1 MHNINSRAKKANVRS
16 RCKRNFGAFHF
27 FEREQWL
34 ANLWRSNKL
43 KKRTEAGRGHEIKRE
58 MSAEPASRLPVKSQE
73 LIPGTPGHD
82 PCASTERAS
91 PPAISIRSLTK
102 RYGPLTALNN
112 LNLDIERGE
121 VFGFLG
127 LNGAGKTTTIR
138 LLLDLLR
145 PTAGKAFIF
154 GYDCWKEGLD
164 ARARIGYLPGELGLC
179 LDLTGLET
187 LDFLA
192 GLNRQPVDK
201 RRRQELCDRLELPR
215 SDLRRRLREYSSG
228 MKRKLGIIQ
237 AFQANPPLLILDE
250 PTEGLD
256 PLMQES
262 FYGLLADVK
271 RAGATVFMS
280 SHVLSEVE
288 RVCDRIA
295 LLRKGEM
302 VLLSSVRE
310 SRRLAPRRV
319 RVFFNEDV
327 MAHPELPPGIE
338 LTEKTP
344 RLWRLTVAGPIG
356 PLLAKLQGLPVKD
369 MDLEEARLEDVV
381 LKYYREEGL

>member
-1 MHNINSRAKKANVRS
+1 LCLSNHCTLQQHQLALPSRAEAREAIPG
-16 RCKRNFGAFHF
+16 RCARD
-27 FEREQWL
+27 L
-34 ANLWRSNKL
+34 
-43 KKRTEAGRGHEIKRE
+43 
-58 MSAEPASRLPVKSQE
+58 PASAPR
-73 LIPGTPGHD
+73 T
-82 PCASTERAS
+82 S
-91 PPAISIRSLTK
+91 PPAISIRGLTK
-102 RYGPLTALNN
+102 RYGPLTALND
-112 LNLDIERGE
+112 LTLDIQCGE

-145 PTAGKAFIF
+145 PSSGQASIF
-154 GYDCWKEGLD
+154 GYDCWTQGLE
-164 ARARIGYLPGELGLC
+164 ARASVGYLPGELGFY

-192 GLNRQPVDK
+192 GLNRRRVDK
-201 RRRQELCDRLELPR
+201 TYRQQLCDRLELPDR
-215 SDLRRRLREYSSG
+215 DLRRRLREYSAG

-250 PTEGLD
+250 PTDGLD

-262 FYGLLADVK
+262 FYCLLADVR

-302 VLLSSVRE
+302 VLLSSVME
-310 SRRLAPRRV
+310 SRRLVPRRV
-319 RVFFNEDV
+319 RVVFKENVNGPLD
-327 MAHPELPPGIE
+327 LPPGHE
-338 LTEKTP
+338 LTEMTP
-344 RLWRLTVAGPIG
+344 RMWRLTVAGPIG
-356 PLLAKLQGLPVKD
+356 ALLAQLEGLPVAD
-369 MDLEEARLEDVV
+369 LELEEARLEEVV
-381 LKYYREEGL
+381 LKYYREEGS

>member
-1 MHNINSRAKKANVRS
+1 MVNSQRS
-16 RCKRNFGAFHF
+16 AFRFCLFHCQ
-27 FEREQWL
+27 RDTL
-34 ANLWRSNKL
+34 ACNLSNHYAL
-43 KKRTEAGRGHEIKRE
+43 HPYQLP
-58 MSAEPASRLPVKSQE
+58 SALPADVLPA
-73 LIPGTPGHD
+73 TPGESVRNPH
-82 PCASTERAS
+82 PAAPRISQ
-91 PPAISIRSLTK
+91 PAISSRGLTK
-102 RYGPLTALNN
+102 RYGPLTALKD
-112 LNLDIERGE
+112 LNLDIQPGE

-145 PTAGKAFIF
+145 PTSGQAFIF
-154 GYDCWKEGLD
+154 GYDCWTQGLE
-164 ARARIGYLPGELGLC
+164 ARARLGYLPGELGLY

-201 RRRQELCDRLELPR
+201 RYRQQLCDRLELPHR
-215 SDLRRRLREYSSG
+215 DLRRRLREYSSG

-262 FYGLLADVK
+262 FYSLLSDA
-271 RAGATVFMS
+271 RRGGATVFMS

-302 VLLSSVRE
+302 VLLSTVKD

-319 RVFFNEDV
+319 RVLFSEDV
-327 MAHPELPPGIE
+327 YAIPDLPPALE
-338 LTEKTP
+338 LTETTP
-344 RLWRLTVAGPIG
+344 RLWRLTIVG
-356 PLLAKLQGLPVKD
+356 PLGPFLARLEGLPVA
-369 MDLEEARLEDVV
+369 DLEIEEPRLEDVV
-381 LKYYREEGL
+381 LKYYRDEAS

>member
-1 MHNINSRAKKANVRS
+1 MTLSNHYDLHEDQLAPPLASESREGIPSESGQNP
-16 RCKRNFGAFHF
+16 
-27 FEREQWL
+27 L
-34 ANLWRSNKL
+34 ASED
-43 KKRTEAGRGHEIKRE
+43 RTCR
-58 MSAEPASRLPVKSQE
+58 
-73 LIPGTPGHD
+73 
-82 PCASTERAS
+82 
-91 PPAISIRSLTK
+91 PAISIRGLTK
-102 RYGPLTALNN
+102 RYGPLTALND
-112 LNLDIERGE
+112 LNLDVHRGE
-121 VFGFLG
+121 IFGFLG
-127 LNGAGKTTTIR
+127 LNGAGKTTAIR

-145 PTAGKAFIF
+145 PTSGQAFIF
-154 GYDCWKEGLD
+154 GYNCWTEGLD
-164 ARARIGYLPGELGLC
+164 ARAQIGYLPGELGLY

-201 RRRQELCDRLELPR
+201 QYRQKLCDRLELPR
-215 SDLRRRLREYSSG
+215 SDLRRRLREYSTG
-228 MKRKLGIIQ
+228 MKRKLGIVQ

-271 RAGATVFMS
+271 RDGATIFMS
-280 SHVLSEVE
+280 SHVLTEVE

-319 RVFFNEDV
+319 RVSFTEDV
-327 MAHPELPPGIE
+327 SAHPELPPGHK
-338 LTEKTP
+338 LTEQTP
-344 RLWRLTVAGPIG
+344 RLWRLAIAGPLG
-356 PLLAKLQGLPVKD
+356 PLLALLEGLPVED
-369 MDLEEARLEDVV
+369 MEIEEARLEDVV
-381 LKYYREEGL
+381 LRYYREGPS

>member
-1 MHNINSRAKKANVRS
+1 MGGTNA
-16 RCKRNFGAFHF
+16 
-27 FEREQWL
+27 QL
-34 ANLWRSNKL
+34 ARSNQYAL
-43 KKRTEAGRGHEIKRE
+43 PNQEAIPSESGQHPPAGADRT
-58 MSAEPASRLPVKSQE
+58 
-73 LIPGTPGHD
+73 
-82 PCASTERAS
+82 S
-91 PPAISIRSLTK
+91 PPAISILGLTK
-102 RYGPLTALNN
+102 RYGPLTALND
-112 LNLDIERGE
+112 LHLDIDRGE

-145 PTAGKAFIF
+145 PTSGQAFIF
-154 GYDCWKEGLD
+154 GYNCRRQSLD
-164 ARARIGYLPGELGLC
+164 VRARIGYLPGELGLY
-179 LDLTGLET
+179 LDLTGQET

-192 GLNRQPVDK
+192 GLNRRQVDK
-201 RRRQELCDRLELPR
+201 GHRQALCDRLELAR
-215 SDLRRRLREYSSG
+215 SDLRRRLRQYSTG

-271 RAGATVFMS
+271 HEGATVFMS

-295 LLRKGEM
+295 ILRKGEM

-310 SRRLAPRRV
+310 SRLLAPRRV
-319 RVFFNEDV
+319 RVSFSENV
-327 MAHPELPPGIE
+327 SVHPELPPGHE
-338 LTEKTP
+338 LTEETP
-344 RLWRLTVAGPIG
+344 RLWRLTVAGPLG
-356 PLLAKLQGLPVKD
+356 PLLARLEGLPMED
-369 MDLEEARLEDVV
+369 MEVDEARLEDIV
-381 LKYYREEGL
+381 LRYYRGKEP

>member
-1 MHNINSRAKKANVRS
+1 V
-16 RCKRNFGAFHF
+16 
-27 FEREQWL
+27 E
-34 ANLWRSNKL
+34 
-43 KKRTEAGRGHEIKRE
+43 
-58 MSAEPASRLPVKSQE
+58 SQE
-73 LIPGTPGHD
+73 LIPCAPGED
-82 PCASTERAS
+82 PRASTERPAA
-91 PPAISIRSLTK
+91 PAISIRALTK
-102 RYGPLTALNN
+102 RYGPLTALND
-112 LNLDIERGE
+112 LNLDIHRGE
-121 VFGFLG
+121 IFGFLG

-145 PTAGKAFIF
+145 PTSGNAFIF
-154 GYDCWKEGLD
+154 GCDCRTESLD
-164 ARARIGYLPGELGLC
+164 ARAQIGYLPGELGLY

-201 RRRQELCDRLELPR
+201 RHRQELCDRLELPG
-215 SDLRRRLREYSSG
+215 SDLRRRLRQYSSG

-237 AFQANPPLLILDE
+237 AFQGNPPLLILDE

-256 PLMQES
+256 PLMQEA
-262 FYGLLADVK
+262 FYGLLADVQ

-310 SRRLAPRRV
+310 SRRLAPRRA
-319 RVFFNEDV
+319 RVFFSEDV
-327 MAHPELPPGIE
+327 TVHPALPPGMD
-338 LTEKTP
+338 LTEQTP
-344 RLWRLTVAGPIG
+344 RLWRLTLAGPIG
-356 PLLAKLQGLPVKD
+356 PLLAALEGLPVKD
-369 MDLEEARLEDVV
+369 MELEEARLEDVV
-381 LKYYREEGL
+381 LKYYRKEGL

>member
-1 MHNINSRAKKANVRS
+1 LGPAQQRDTQA
-16 RCKRNFGAFHF
+16 
-27 FEREQWL
+27 L
-34 ANLWRSNKL
+34 ALSNQYDLQKYQL
-43 KKRTEAGRGHEIKRE
+43 TSPLPVESQEPTPYEAGRNP
-58 MSAEPASRLPVKSQE
+58 PANA
-73 LIPGTPGHD
+73 D
-82 PCASTERAS
+82 RAS
-91 PPAISIRSLTK
+91 PPAISIRGLTK
-102 RYGPLTALNN
+102 RYGPLTALND
-112 LNLDIERGE
+112 LNLDIDRGE
-121 VFGFLG
+121 SFGFLG

-145 PTAGKAFIF
+145 PTSGQAFIF
-154 GYDCWKEGLD
+154 GYDCWTEGLD
-164 ARARIGYLPGELGLC
+164 ARARIGYLPGELGLY

-201 RRRQELCDRLELPR
+201 RHRQELCDRLELPR
-215 SDLRRRLREYSSG
+215 SDLRRRLREYSAG

-271 RAGATVFMS
+271 RGGATVFMS
-280 SHVLSEVE
+280 SHVLTEVE

-302 VLLSSVRE
+302 VLLSNVRE

-319 RVFFNEDV
+319 RVSFSENV
-327 MAHPELPPGIE
+327 SAPPELPPGYQ

-344 RLWRLTVAGPIG
+344 RLWRLAVAGPLG
-356 PLLAKLQGLPVKD
+356 PLLALLAGLPVED
-369 MDLEEARLEDVV
+369 MEIEEARLEDVV
-381 LKYYREEGL
+381 MRYYREEAS

>member
-1 MHNINSRAKKANVRS
+1 LPSATCLRDTQA
-16 RCKRNFGAFHF
+16 
-27 FEREQWL
+27 L
-34 ANLWRSNKL
+34 ALSNHYHL
-43 KKRTEAGRGHEIKRE
+43 QNQEAIPYEAGRNPPA
-58 MSAEPASRLPVKSQE
+58 SAER
-73 LIPGTPGHD
+73 T
-82 PCASTERAS
+82 S
-91 PPAISIRSLTK
+91 PPAISIRGLTK
-102 RYGPLTALNN
+102 RYGPLTALND
-112 LNLDIERGE
+112 LNLE
-121 VFGFLG
+121 VSRSEIFGFLG
-127 LNGAGKTTTIR
+127 LNGAGKTTAIR

-145 PTAGKAFIF
+145 PTSGRAFIF
-154 GYDCWKEGLD
+154 GHDCWSEGLD
-164 ARARIGYLPGELGLC
+164 ARALIGYLPGELGFY

-201 RRRQELCDRLELPR
+201 RHRQELCDRLELPHR
-215 SDLRRRLREYSSG
+215 DLRRRLREYSAG

-271 RAGATVFMS
+271 RRGTTVFMS
-280 SHVLSEVE
+280 SHVLTEVE

-302 VLLSSVRE
+302 VLLASVRE

-319 RVFFNEDV
+319 RVFFSQDV
-327 MAHPELPPGIE
+327 GAPPALPPGHE
-338 LTEKTP
+338 LTDQTP
-344 RLWRLTVAGPIG
+344 RLWRLAVTGPLG
-356 PLLAKLQGLPVKD
+356 PLLALLAGLPVQD
-369 MDLEEARLEDVV
+369 MELEEARLEDVL
-381 LKYYREEGL
+381 LKYYREEAS

>member
-1 MHNINSRAKKANVRS
+1 MKT
-16 RCKRNFGAFHF
+16 
-27 FEREQWL
+27 Q
-34 ANLWRSNKL
+34 
-43 KKRTEAGRGHEIKRE
+43 
-58 MSAEPASRLPVKSQE
+58 PASRSPVESQE
-73 LIPGTPGHD
+73 II
-82 PCASTERAS
+82 PCAPGQGPRAGTKRAA
-91 PPAISIRSLTK
+91 PPAVSIRGLTK
-102 RYGPLTALNN
+102 RYGPLAALND
-112 LNLDIERGE
+112 LNLDIDRGE
-121 VFGFLG
+121 IFGFLG

-145 PTAGKAFIF
+145 PSAGKAFIF
-154 GYDCWKEGLD
+154 GYDCRTEGLE

-179 LDLTGLET
+179 LDLTALET
-187 LDFLA
+187 LDFLD
-192 GLNRQPVDK
+192 GLNRHPVDK
-201 RRRQELCDRLELPR
+201 RHRQELCDRLELPD

-237 AFQANPPLLILDE
+237 AFQAKPPLLILDE

-262 FYGLLADVK
+262 FYGLLSDAK

-310 SRRLAPRRV
+310 SRRLAPRRA
-319 RVFFNEDV
+319 RVHFSEDV
-327 MAHPELPPGIE
+327 ITPPELPPGLE
-338 LTEKTP
+338 LTEQTP

-356 PLLAKLQGLPVKD
+356 PLLARLQGLPVKD
-369 MDLEEARLEDVV
+369 MELEEARLEDVV
-381 LKYYREEGL
+381 LKYYRKEGL